1 MAKRKHQE
9 VQAES
14 SKAAMTAMV
23 IGGVLVA
30 ALVVWALTRTVQ
42 TAPADSVATA
52 TFPVTTA
59 EQPAPTGTLPPL
71 DTTTG
76 LPVPNGQAAQPPQIA
91 QQTPQ
96 PYTPNP
102 PSSDENASVARI
114 NVQDLR
120 SKVDGKQVTVIDVRD
135 KTSYVSSHI
144 PGSLHVPMATV
155 ESQVSFLP
163 KDKPIVTYCT

>member
-14 SKAAMTAMV
+14 SKAAMGAMV
-23 IGGVLVA
+23 VGGLLVA

-52 TFPVTTA
+52 TFPVGV

-76 LPVPNGQAAQPPQIA
+76 LPVQNGQAAQPPQTA
-91 QQTPQ
+91 SQPQ

-102 PSSDENASVARI
+102 PSADENASVTRI

-120 SKVDGKQVTVIDVRD
+120 SKVDAKQVTVIDVRD
-135 KTSYVSSHI
+135 KTSYVTSHI

-163 KDKPIVTYCT
+163 KNKPIVTYCT